1 MAVPATPASIPGR
14 SSAHLPLPSTTPCTS
29 GANPHEVAAVL
40 VQRAQAG
47 DASAFGELVRRYRDR
62 IFALVLHL
70 TGNESDADDITQE
83 VFWGAFRAVKQ
94 FAGRS
99 EFFTWVYRIAVNKA
113 LNARRNRTRRGE
125 TPLDDPRIAKAIAAD
140 AWGDPARAA
149 ELRQTYALLLEA
161 LDSLPPEMKTT
172 VVLVALQGLG
182 HSEAAV
188 IQECSPG
195 TIAWRMHKA
204 RERLH
209 RAALVAAARR
219 RRPTPTGVRSLR
231 AGQPPPP
238 PPHRLSPELD
248 LLLQEW
254 GLPAGVIL

>member
-1 MAVPATPASIPGR
+1 MR
-14 SSAHLPLPSTTPCTS
+14 S
-29 GANPHEVAAVL
+29 NPHEVAAVL

-47 DASAFGELVRRYRDR
+47 DASAFGELVRRYRER

-83 VFWGAFRAVKQ
+83 VFWGAFRAIKQ

-182 HSEAAV
+182 HGEAAV
-188 IQECSPG
+188 IQECPTG

-209 RAALVAAARR
+209 RALLVAAGRR
-219 RRPTPTGVRSLR
+219 RRMTTPTGVRAMR
-231 AGQPPPP
+231 ARQAPPPPP

-254 GLPAGVIL
+254 GLPAGVIPS